1 LLKNEIYDKVKTY
14 FKLLNNNM
22 GDWLQINTKT
32 KWLEEVY
39 FNDKA
44 NFLKAIENRIEKLTL
59 NLETKKR
66 LKAYLILVES
76 KRKLKWLIEWTQE
89 EQGHFAQKLNQLE
102 NEKISIFDK
111 SEKMSEFISGEIK
124 REEIEAFLRSV
135 KRTKREEISAKNDLI
150 SWEREL
156 GIIVYETNTVGEAIH
171 KTEKTWYNC
180 VFLLDKDNKLIWIF
194 TKNQLQE
201 LDLNKKISEIV
212 KEGTLEFWKKDITNN
227 DAKNKMMKL
236 WINALPILDEQ
247 GILYWVL
254 SIKDLEKNIAEN
266 KCVLSLTEL
275 NLDFLKQEI

>member
-1 LLKNEIYDKVKTY
+1 
-14 FKLLNNNM
+14 M
-22 GDWLQINTKT
+22 GDWLQINTGT
-32 KWLEEVY
+32 ERLEEVY
-39 FNDKA
+39 FNDKMH
-44 NFLKAIENRIEKLTL
+44 FLSAIRKKIDEAHIHLDTKNLLENH
-59 NLETKKR
+59 
-66 LKAYLILVES
+66 LIKVEN
-76 KRKLKWLIEWTQE
+76 KRKLDWLIEWTQK
-89 EQGHFAQKLNQLE
+89 EQWQFTDKLNKVKE
-102 NEKISIFDK
+102 EKTSIFNKLNKVDDLI
-111 SEKMSEFISGEIK
+111 SEEIN
-124 REEIEAFLRSV
+124 REEIETFLRSV
-135 KRTKREEISAKNDLI
+135 KEIEIEKVDEK
-150 SWEREL
+150 ERIRKFNELSSQVKEL

-171 KTEKTWYNC
+171 KTEKTGYNC

-201 LDLNKKISEIV
+201 LDSNKKISEIV
-212 KEGTLEFWKKDITNN
+212 KDGTLEFWKKDITNN